1 MSEERAFRNLDGRH
15 EFDGKRILVEIFNLK
30 WFDLD
35 FERGVIQ
42 VRKTKTKLNRVVPMN
57 ARVREVL
64 NQQRRSSEFVFTSEK
79 TGGRLVDVKKAFDAA
94 RIDAKIPD
102 FQLRD
107 LRHSCAT
114 RLSDQGEELVT
125 VAEILG
131 HTDIRMTKRYSHAM
145 QERKR
150 SALEKL
156 VTFGSSRQPDAK
168 SAENEKRQ
176 DARSAASALR
186 TRRSAKLSYCPT
198 HRKNTVSSFEFQASS
213 RVCSEF
219 GEIVNHKATKIT
231 KYIQPVLKQP
241 GFLCDSVSWWC
252 FQSSLKIRR
261 RQDVCEPH
269 AGCVCSIGVNPDETS
284 ALTA

>member
-1 MSEERAFRNLDGRH
+1 MGTRPYSQIA
-15 EFDGKRILVEIFNLK
+15 
-30 WFDLD
+30 
-35 FERGVIQ
+35 
-42 VRKTKTKLNRVVPMN
+42 VR
-57 ARVREVL
+57 VL
-64 NQQRRSSEFVFTSEK
+64 
-79 TGGRLVDVKKAFDAA
+79 
-94 RIDAKIPD
+94 
-102 FQLRD
+102 
-107 LRHSCAT
+107 
-114 RLSDQGEELVT
+114 
-125 VAEILG
+125 
-131 HTDIRMTKRYSHAM
+131 
-145 QERKR
+145 
-150 SALEKL
+150 
-156 VTFGSSRQPDAK
+156 SRQPDAK
-168 SAENEKRQ
+168 NAENEKRRHAICRKCLILLVEQ
-176 DARSAASALR
+176 RGIGPLTSALR

-261 RQDVCEPH
+261 RQDVCEPR